1 MKIRDQE
8 TTTSSPSL
16 DDPARAAS
24 CRQVPPDAHGRCL
37 PVSAPSPRALACVG
51 ISQAALAVR
60 VADLGLDVVHMTLA
74 RDESTGLVVAAA
86 LDAARR
92 RPVDVLGLFG
102 DGAGTAGGLGAVW
115 PCLGV
120 PEVIVV
126 DHAVGYHDTGFHEA
140 AWRMGIQVLHWPA
153 RALPGQAHL
162 NALLGR
168 SGSCRDGQGRSA
180 VTMAALV
187 GAVHAWIAACYAS
200 PRGRDVDAVRTAP
213 PAVPP
218 GASRAHAWTLRGK
231 AGRNLV
237 GRMAAGR
244 R

>member
-1 MKIRDQE
+1 MKTRDQE
-8 TTTSSPSL
+8 TNASPPAL

-24 CRQVPPDAHGRCL
+24 CRQVPPDAHDRYR
-37 PVSAPSPRALACVG
+37 PVNVPSPRALACVG

-60 VADLGLDVVHMTLA
+60 VADLGLDVVHMTLG
-74 RDESTGLVVAAA
+74 RDEGTGLVVAAA
-86 LDAARR
+86 LDAERR
-92 RPVDVLGLFG
+92 RPVDVLRLFG
-102 DGAGTAGGLGAVW
+102 DGSGTAGGLGAAW

-140 AWRMGIQVLHWPA
+140 AWRMGIQVLHRPA

-168 SGSCRDGQGRSA
+168 SGACRDGQGRSA

-200 PRGRDVDAVRTAP
+200 PRSRDVDPMRTVP
-213 PAVPP
+213 PAGPP
-218 GASRAHAWTLRGK
+218 AASRAHAWALRGK
-231 AGRNLV
+231 AGRNMV
-237 GRMAAGR
+237 DRMAASR